1 MIPTPM
7 RAPTISKKIK
17 GFSIWILPKIHM
29 EKPLIFLLIVGAL
42 IGVGIILSFYGAQ
55 LATQNL
61 TVKEENLDPGSSMEV
76 IVELDPSIGETGVYG
91 ILLAKFEE
99 NMIYVSVFDP
109 LGSQILLKTVDKE
122 STEERFKIGSSGS
135 YKMVIENAGLE
146 ETQIVVGI
154 GYMPDSNTLSIGI
167 VGFYILVVG
176 LIGIGGI
183 VVYTIRNRRKEKLS

>member
-1 MIPTPM
+1 
-7 RAPTISKKIK
+7 
-17 GFSIWILPKIHM
+17 M
-29 EKPLIFLLIVGAL
+29 ERPLIFLLIVGAL
-42 IGVGIILSFYGAQ
+42 IGVGIILSFFGAQ

-91 ILLAKFEE
+91 ILIAKFEE
-99 NMIYVSVFDP
+99 SVISVSVFDP
-109 LGSQILLKTVDKE
+109 IGSQILSKTVDQE

-146 ETQIVVGI
+146 ETQIVAGV
-154 GYMPDSNTLSIGI
+154 GYMPDSNTLSVGI

-176 LIGIGGI
+176 LIGMGGI
-183 VVYTIRNRRKEKLS
+183 GVYTIRNRRKEKLS

>member
-1 MIPTPM
+1 
-7 RAPTISKKIK
+7 
-17 GFSIWILPKIHM
+17 M
-29 EKPLIFLLIVGAL
+29 ERPLIFLLIVGAL
-42 IGVGIILSFYGAQ
+42 IGAGITLSFYGAQ

-76 IVELDPSIGETGVYG
+76 IVELDPSTGETGVYG

-109 LGSQILLKTVDKE
+109 LGSQILSKTVDQE

-135 YKMVIENAGLE
+135 YKIVIENSGRE
-146 ETQIVVGI
+146 ETQIVAGI
-154 GYMPDSNTLSIGI
+154 GYMPDSNTLSVGI

-183 VVYTIRNRRKEKLS
+183 VVYTIQNRRKEKLS

>member
-76 IVELDPSIGETGVYG
+76 IVELDPSIGETGV
-91 ILLAKFEE
+91 
-99 NMIYVSVFDP
+99 
-109 LGSQILLKTVDKE
+109 
-122 STEERFKIGSSGS
+122 
-135 YKMVIENAGLE
+135 
-146 ETQIVVGI
+146 VGI
-154 GYMPDSNTLSIGI
+154 GYMPDRNTLSIGI

-176 LIGIGGI
+176 LIGMGGI
-183 VVYTIRNRRKEKLS
+183 GVYTIRNRRKEKFN